1 MGSTLRPQER
11 IAFSVG
17 EPVTSAVPPSY
28 RQENILTWMTL
39 FGMTGEFHWKYLQLY
54 AEKYK
59 QKRNVPYCTSG
70 ENTAPAVFCTI
81 PSISRDATLLD
92 INPVLSQGFNFVS
105 LKYTSTT
112 VI

>member
-54 AEKYK
+54 AKKYK
-59 QKRNVPYCTSG
+59 QREMYHTVPLAKTQ
-70 ENTAPAVFCTI
+70 
-81 PSISRDATLLD
+81 LL
-92 INPVLSQGFNFVS
+92 LCFVQF
-105 LKYTSTT
+105 LQ
-112 VI
+112 